1 MPQGPGDIH
10 VGHDPYFLA
19 ILEKYR
25 YIKGDAPVYWD
36 AFRHEWIYR
45 KVHEE
50 QEKQKVQFKR
60 HQDQV
65 EAKKKKD
72 AFDAKNEQAQARV
85 EAAQKAKAWRD
96 AKKKHELHARQ
107 TADKLALAQKAKL
120 LLDRTNDKKEKEQAR
135 VDAERKAK
143 AWREAKALQDI
154 LARQTADKLALA
166 QKAADKLALAQKA
179 VTIVQQD
186 QGQPPVAVH
195 IGLLPPGPKK
205 ASMERRRVG
214 QAEHRDR

>member
-1 MPQGPGDIH
+1 M
-10 VGHDPYFLA
+10 
-19 ILEKYR
+19 
-25 YIKGDAPVYWD
+25 YWD

-85 EAAQKAKAWRD
+85 EAAQKAKAWR
-96 AKKKHELHARQ
+96 K
-107 TADKLALAQKAKL
+107 
-120 LLDRTNDKKEKEQAR
+120 
-135 VDAERKAK
+135 
-143 AWREAKALQDI
+143 AKALQDI

-166 QKAADKLALAQKA
+166 KKAAQAVALAIA
-179 VTIVQQD
+179 QQRKLQED
-186 QGQPPVAVH
+186 QGQPPIAVH
-195 IGLLPPGPKK
+195 TTGLLPPPPKK
-205 ASMERRRVG
+205 GGPLKGAPSRT
-214 QAEHRDR
+214 AK